1 MSFIG
6 RTIDGIMESE
16 GDKMNDVIKGMI
28 LMMMLIYLLS
38 PIDACPGIIA
48 DDLIVMLIG
57 MSVRN
62 KISSN
67 N

>member
-16 GDKMNDVIKGMI
+16 WDKMNDVIKGMI